1 MTKIFEQLLKQRG
14 LDESFLYPNYDELFD
29 PFLLKDMRQAVDR
42 ICLARDK
49 DEKVLIYGDYD
60 ADGVTASTVLKTAL
74 LDFGVKKIEV
84 VLPDRFVDGFG
95 LKESAMPKILASKAT
110 LVITVDNGSMA
121 NGVAGELKAQ
131 GVDVII
137 TDHHEIPA
145 IPDKAVAVI
154 NPNRADEKYGKGLAG
169 VGVAFCLARALN
181 MEKNGGKCDGQE
193 KWLLDLVTL
202 GTICDLMPLRDA
214 NRILTYWGMT
224 VLKKTRRSGL
234 KELTK
239 IAKIKLENANSQT
252 VGFQIGPRINAAGR
266 LEKADLAYE
275 LLNAETRAQAYTL
288 ATELDEL
295 NKRRKKMQ
303 EDIVSEAK
311 GLVSAQDNVTIVCGN
326 WHEGVV
332 GIAAG
337 HLVEEFKKPA
347 IVLTKLEDGTLKGSG
362 RSFGDFSL
370 GEALRVCH
378 DLLLGGGGH
387 AAACGLSL
395 EASNFDAFKKRM
407 NEYYASLGLKNQEK
421 YLRATSDIILKDLKD
436 INCDLYDEI
445 QLLEP
450 FGEGNVEPI
459 FELNATVK
467 NHRILKEKHLSLNVA
482 DKDGREIKLIAFYA
496 PEEWMKVQAGDKI
509 QVQFTLS
516 CNEWGGRKSIEGQIV
531 GINLDK

>member
-1 MTKIFEQLLKQRG
+1 M
-14 LDESFLYPNYDELFD
+14 
-29 PFLLKDMRQAVDR
+29 
-42 ICLARDK
+42 
-49 DEKVLIYGDYD
+49 
-60 ADGVTASTVLKTAL
+60 L

-214 NRILTYWGMT
+214 NRILIYWGMT

-275 LLNAETRAQAYTL
+275 LLNAETRAQSYTL

-387 AAACGLSL
+387 AAAST
-395 EASNFDAFKKRM
+395 AA
-407 NEYYASLGLKNQEK
+407 
-421 YLRATSDIILKDLKD
+421 RA
-436 INCDLYDEI
+436 YF
-445 QLLEP
+445 Q
-450 FGEGNVEPI
+450 
-459 FELNATVK
+459 
-467 NHRILKEKHLSLNVA
+467 
-482 DKDGREIKLIAFYA
+482 
-496 PEEWMKVQAGDKI
+496 
-509 QVQFTLS
+509 
-516 CNEWGGRKSIEGQIV
+516 
-531 GINLDK
+531 